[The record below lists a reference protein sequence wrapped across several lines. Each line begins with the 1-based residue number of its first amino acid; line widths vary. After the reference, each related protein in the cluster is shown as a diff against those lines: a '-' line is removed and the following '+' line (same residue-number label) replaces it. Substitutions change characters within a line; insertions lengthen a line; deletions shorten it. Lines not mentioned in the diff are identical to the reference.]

1 MTQETTKTDNQK
13 AWALVTGASAGI
25 GAEFCRQLA
34 AKGYQLVLVARR
46 EDKLQAIAEELQASY
61 GANSLIITADLS
73 KKGASLTIFQRLK
86 EENIEVEYLV
96 NNAGYGL
103 PGSFHVP
110 DWEEHHDFI
119 QLMMTAVCELTYHL
133 LPGMRER
140 GRGYII
146 NVSSVA
152 GLIPASAGHTL
163 YGASK
168 VFLIKYTESL
178 ILENES
184 SGVKITALC
193 PGFTYSE
200 FHDVN
205 NTRSAVSQLPSYL
218 WLESE
223 MVVRE
228 AIDAMSKDK
237 VKSPVVPGNIYKL
250 VVWINRYLPWI
261 GNMIIK
267 KNARNYRIT
276 D

>member
-1 MTQETTKTDNQK
+1 MTQETTKIENQK

-61 GANSLIITADLS
+61 GANSLIIPADLS
-73 KKGASLTIFQRLK
+73 KKGASHTIFQRLN
-86 EENIEVEYLV
+86 EENIDVEYLV

-168 VFLIKYTESL
+168 VFLIKFTESL

-184 SGVKITALC
+184 RGVKVTALC

-228 AIDAMSKDK
+228 ALDAISKDK
-237 VKSPVVPGNIYKL
+237 VKSPVVPGKVYKL

-267 KNARNYRIT
+267 RNASNYRIT